1 MNVFIAGGT
10 GLIGYQS
17 ALEFLKR
24 GHDVSSISL
33 PDIEFGDW
41 FPKEIENSFTALLSD
56 RSQGKT
62 TQA

>member
-41 FPKEIENSFTALLSD
+41 FP
-56 RSQGKT
+56 
-62 TQA
+62 